1 MVIRERSGRLRG
13 GRRKTKE
20 DVNPMNHIA
29 NLVDAMLVL
38 AVGIMLAL
46 VMSWNLQ
53 ISSAGKISVDE
64 KKADVNRQEKISE
77 FTEEDIKD
85 IDEEDQ
91 VDVSGFEQKGNVYRD
106 PKTGKYY
113 ITESG
118 EAAGEEE

>member
-1 MVIRERSGRLRG
+1 
-13 GRRKTKE
+13 
-20 DVNPMNHIA
+20 MNHIA

-64 KKADVNRQEKISE
+64 KNVDVNRQEKISE
-77 FTEEDIKD
+77 FTEEHVKD
-85 IDEEDQ
+85 IDKDKEI
-91 VDVSGFEQKGNVYRD
+91 DVSGFEQKGSVYYD
-106 PKTGKYY
+106 PETGKYY

-118 EAAGEEE
+118 ETAGAEE